1 MIWIKSVSV
10 ALRIFVPMGRAYL
23 FCCPTTGQNVQGYSE
38 QDPPEAGA
46 PPAYEGVVCL
56 ACGSLHIV
64 DPATGRL
71 LTKENKDRAR

>member
-1 MIWIKSVSV
+1 MH
-10 ALRIFVPMGRAYL
+10 MGRAYL

-38 QDPPEAGA
+38 RDPPEAGA
-46 PPAYEGVVCL
+46 PPVYEGVTCL

-71 LTKENKDRAR
+71 LRDDTSDARSS

>member
-1 MIWIKSVSV
+1 
-10 ALRIFVPMGRAYL
+10 MGRAYL

-38 QDPPEAGA
+38 RDPPAAGA
-46 PPAYEGVVCL
+46 SPVYEGVVCL

-71 LTKENKDRAR
+71 LTEDPNDAKSR

>member
-1 MIWIKSVSV
+1 
-10 ALRIFVPMGRAYL
+10 MGRAYL

-46 PPAYEGVVCL
+46 PPVYEGVTCL

-71 LTKENKDRAR
+71 LRDDASDARSR